1 MIVQILCGH
10 KLHLTGE
17 LFGDFLCPLTTIEQL
32 HFLQSGGA
40 LSEVA
45 VGLTGCLSLRV
56 EVTCGWKA
64 GLRVEIVGWY
74 FHINHFPL
82 LLKQ

>member
-17 LFGDFLCPLTTIEQL
+17 SFGDFLCPLTALGWLYI
-32 HFLQSGGA
+32 LQSSRA

-45 VGLTGCLSLRV
+45 VGLTGCL
-56 EVTCGWKA
+56 WKR
-64 GLRVEIVGWY
+64 LEDVVIML
-74 FHINHFPL
+74 FTIHFP
-82 LLKQ
+82 

>member
-17 LFGDFLCPLTTIEQL
+17 LFGDFLCPLTALGQL
-32 HFLQSGGA
+32 HFLQSDGS

-45 VGLTGCLSLRV
+45 VGLTGCLWLRLQV
-56 EVTCGWKA
+56 VLIMLFT
-64 GLRVEIVGWY
+64 I
-74 FHINHFPL
+74 HFS
-82 LLKQ
+82 